1 MKKHEIEIDAAEN
14 IEINDEDL
22 QQALADVEKYNLN
35 DFDFNNP
42 EELYLDDESDATI
55 YGFEF

>member
-22 QQALADVEKYNLN
+22 QQALADIEKYQLN
-35 DFDFNNP
+35 DFDFNSAD
-42 EELYLDDESDATI
+42 ELYLDDESDGQI
-55 YGFEF
+55 YGFDF

>member
-22 QQALADVEKYNLN
+22 QQALADIEKYQLN
-35 DFDFNNP
+35 DFDFDSP

-55 YGFEF
+55 YGFDL

>member
-22 QQALADVEKYNLN
+22 QQALADIEKYQLN
-35 DFDFNNP
+35 DFDFDSA

-55 YGFEF
+55 YGFDL

>member
-35 DFDFNNP
+35 DFQFDSV
-42 EELYLDDESDATI
+42 EELYLDDESDGQI
-55 YGFEF
+55 YGFEL